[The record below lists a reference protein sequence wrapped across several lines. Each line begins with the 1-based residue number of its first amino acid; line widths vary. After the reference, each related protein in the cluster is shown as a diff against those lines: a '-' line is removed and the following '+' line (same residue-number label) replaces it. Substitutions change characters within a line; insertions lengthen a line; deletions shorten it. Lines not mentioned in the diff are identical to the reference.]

1 MHAKSLQSC
10 KTVCDSMDCGP
21 LSSSVRGIHQA
32 RILEWVATPF
42 SGDFP
47 DPRIKSA
54 SLKSPAL
61 ADWFFALA
69 SPGKPSLK
77 KKKKEKKTMKRHT
90 YVKILGNYEY

>member
-10 KTVCDSMDCGP
+10 KTVCDSMDCSP

-32 RILEWVATPF
+32 RTLEWVATPF

-47 DPRIKSA
+47 DPGIKSA

-69 SPGKPSLK
+69 TPGKPNK
-77 KKKKEKKTMKRHT
+77 IKEKEKKTMKRNT